1 MLRRPP
7 ISTRTDTLFPSTTLF
22 RSAHALARYG
32 GARVAI
38 LHPGAQTEAIADLPL
53 AALRLTPEAL
63 VAAARFGLER
73 IADLYPMPRGPMAK
87 RLGRSTVTRL
97 DQARGSVAEP
107 IVPAVPFAL
116 PSVERRLLDTIGTAE
131 AIEHVIGD
139 LVDDLVAL
147 LQARGIGLRTAVLT
161 CLRVDGGE
169 KRIGLG

>member
-1 MLRRPP
+1 MRISDWSSDVCSSDLLFGGEERFCRRLLRFLDRLGFTAT
-7 ISTRTDTLFPSTTLF
+7 IAIASTPGA
-22 RSAHALARYG
+22 AHALARYG

-97 DQARGSVAEP
+97 DQDRKST
-107 IVPAVPFAL
+107 
-116 PSVERRLLDTIGTAE
+116 RLNSS
-131 AIEHVIGD
+131 H
-139 LVDDLVAL
+139 
-147 LQARGIGLRTAVLT
+147 
-161 CLRVDGGE
+161 
-169 KRIGLG
+169 